1 VVEQRGT
8 ESSLCLLDSGPGQRR
23 RRRSQQRGCD
33 PGAAAGVPPGE
44 HGQATGRVDQVGPG
58 HGPQPWTVNE
68 WADRLGDPY
77 RRIEIRELT
86 LDLGEDLDLASKL
99 DRRPAF
105 LRRLFDA
112 GREQAEGFLAGLP
125 G

>member
-1 VVEQRGT
+1 MIRINPRGRATEPRSVGDIADRRNELAGNLSLEQELYFIRK
-8 ESSLCLLDSGPGQRR
+8 
-23 RRRSQQRGCD
+23 
-33 PGAAAGVPPGE
+33 
-44 HGQATGRVDQVGPG
+44 
-58 HGPQPWTVNE
+58 VNE

-77 RRIEIRELT
+77 RRIAIREIA
-86 LDLGEDLDLASKL
+86 LDLDLDLASKL

-112 GREQAEGFLAGLP
+112 GRGQAETFLSGLP